1 MKSTFII
8 LFAFFNSV
16 TGFISSRPQ
25 FIKSKMFMTEQEEK
39 PLGFLNKEFK
49 FVGATPPLGFFDP
62 LGFVEKSNEKTIK
75 KFREAEL
82 QHGRVAMV
90 SSLILPFLDIVT
102 KQPAINVL
110 RLSTTNMQL
119 VALWLFAMYE
129 GNRILAVYDNPFKE
143 ETQFSLKPDAVP
155 GQYYTKKEYPE
166 EKLNKELNNGRLAM
180 LGVAGYIAQELVTGQ
195 PIF

>member
-1 MKSTFII
+1 
-8 LFAFFNSV
+8 
-16 TGFISSRPQ
+16 
-25 FIKSKMFMTEQEEK
+25 MTEQEEK

-62 LGFVEKSNEKTIK
+62 LGFVEKSDEKTIK

-110 RLSTTNMQL
+110 RLSSTNMQL

-129 GNRILAVYDNPFKE
+129 GNRILAVYDNRMPGLHKLVQLPEYF
-143 ETQFSLKPDAVP
+143 QDCLKSYSRGIRP
-155 GQYYTKKEYPE
+155 
-166 EKLNKELNNGRLAM
+166 R
-180 LGVAGYIAQELVTGQ
+180 
-195 PIF
+195 